1 MATYDGA
8 FRFGPGLFRRPVF
21 PKDLTTM
28 LETFRNAAKGWLAK
42 LFMAL
47 LILSFAAWGITD
59 VFTGMFSA
67 QDLATVGKTRIS
79 SEQFRRE
86 LNNDL
91 QRLAQTTGTALSLED
106 ARRLGVDQQ
115 IFDRIID
122 NAVID
127 DRARQLKLTISDKA
141 IVDEVAANPAF
152 QNSAKQYDP
161 ARFRTLL
168 QQNGLDEA
176 TFLATEKQNRLRR
189 TLTDIAAADATL
201 PRTLSEAMMR
211 YRDETRDA
219 RYFSFTVSEADV
231 PAPTDADIKK
241 QYEAT
246 PAAYTAPEYRSIA
259 VIKVE
264 PADVADKLALSEE
277 EITAGYD
284 KFKADYYTPEKRTIL
299 QLSFPDMAKAEEAKR
314 RLDGGEDFL
323 KVAADLGAKETDI
336 TFADRT
342 KADFLDGKIAE
353 AAFGLSEGAVS
364 APVQGDLTIAVLKA
378 AKVAPENQKTLADV
392 REELTKR
399 LQLERAKDE
408 IQSIYDAVEDARAQ
422 QTKFEDIAAKA
433 GIPFTLVP
441 AISAA
446 GVARDGT
453 DISVPMK
460 QEVVKAAFASD
471 VGVENDAISGTDSY
485 LWYEVREVVPSA
497 LKPLDEVKELVTK
510 DFVATKLRDLAA
522 ERAKAMV
529 AKAGASTKLD
539 TLATEASAEIKSA
552 TGVKRNDVSEAFDGM
567 AALALFA
574 APANSLTWSLEG
586 DGKTA
591 RIIEV
596 SKVNTPAFAAASN
609 DTKAMAD
616 ELKLGLGD
624 DALAVYLRAARTH
637 ADVTVNQELWQN
649 IRGAAAQQ

>member
-1 MATYDGA
+1 
-8 FRFGPGLFRRPVF
+8 
-21 PKDLTTM
+21 M
-28 LETFRNAAKGWLAK
+28 LETFRNAAKGWVAK
-42 LFMAL
+42 VFMAL

-59 VFTGMFSA
+59 VFTGMFAA

-115 IFDRIID
+115 ILDRIID
-122 NAVID
+122 NAVLD
-127 DRARQLKLTISDKA
+127 DRARQLKLAISDKS
-141 IVDEVAANPAF
+141 IVDEIAANPAF
-152 QNSAKQYDP
+152 QNSAKQFDP

-176 TFLATEKQNRLRR
+176 GFLATEKQNRLRR
-189 TLTDIAAADATL
+189 TTTDVAAANATL
-201 PRTLSEAMMR
+201 PRTLTEAMMR

-219 RYFSFTVSEADV
+219 RYFTFTVSEADV
-231 PAPTDADIKK
+231 AAPTDAELRK

-264 PADVADKLALSEE
+264 PSDVADKLSLSEE
-277 EITAGYD
+277 EITAGYE
-284 KFKADYYTPEKRTIL
+284 KFKTEYFTPEKRTIL
-299 QLSFPDMAKAEEAKR
+299 QLSFPDMAKAEEAKK

-323 KVAADLGAKETDI
+323 KLAAELGAKETDI

-342 KADFLDGKIAE
+342 KAEFLDARIAE
-353 AAFGLSEGAVS
+353 AAFGLTEGAIS
-364 APVQGDLTIAVLKA
+364 TPVQGELTIAILKA
-378 AKVAPENQKTLADV
+378 AKVAPEHQKTLAEV

-446 GVARDGT
+446 GTARDGT
-453 DISVPMK
+453 DITIPMK
-460 QEVVKAAFASD
+460 QDVVKAAFASD
-471 VGVENDAISGTDSY
+471 VGVENDALSGTDSY
-485 LWYEVREVVPSA
+485 LWFEVREVIPSA
-497 LKPLDEVKELVTK
+497 LKPLEEVKEQVTK
-510 DFVATKLRDLAA
+510 DYIATKLRDLAA
-522 ERAKAMV
+522 EKAKALV
-529 AKAGASTKLD
+529 AKADASTKLD
-539 TLATEASAEIKSA
+539 TLASEASVEIKTA
-552 TGVKRNDVSEAFDGM
+552 TGVRRNDVSEAFDGM

-574 APANSLTWSLEG
+574 SPANTLTWSLEG

-596 SKVNTPAFAAASN
+596 SKINTPAFNAASN
-609 DTKAMAD
+609 ETKAMAD
-616 ELKLGLGD
+616 ELKLGIGD
-624 DALAVYLRAARTH
+624 DALAVYLRAARTR
-637 ADVTVNQELWQN
+637 ADVSINQELWQN